1 MRKIIIPAVLG
12 ALLALSGCSGGSP
25 EAVPT
30 VTVTETVTAVPS
42 ESSESADNN
51 ILHYDQ
57 LQADAE
63 RWSKYKLKYAASH
76 NRQVLFRDYEI
87 AKYVVARKLE
97 AGFFGQPRRY
107 NEYKVDYKPGMFG
120 WGGVNFNAIG
130 GGNMNK
136 PSAYAW
142 VWFRKDG
149 SIDYSRGVT
158 SMSIDAG
165 PKYKGVMIFDQL
177 DVFDPTP
184 AQKKLKYQVAL
195 DQFGSRR
202 GDIRD
207 TCVSPSSICLE
218 DGDGFNYT
226 GDLNEMTQ
234 LDEDAIKELNR
245 SMTAL
250 FGPNWRTM

>member
-1 MRKIIIPAVLG
+1 MSKLIIASMLG
-12 ALLALSGCSGGSP
+12 VLLALSGCSGGSP
-25 EAVPT
+25 ETVPT
-30 VTVTETVTAVPS
+30 VTVTETVTASPNPIEAKSTAVDYEQLEKDAKF
-42 ESSESADNN
+42 ESG
-51 ILHYDQ
+51 
-57 LQADAE
+57 
-63 RWSKYKLKYAASH
+63 YKLKYAATH

-120 WGGVNFNAIG
+120 WGGINFNAIG

-165 PKYKGVMIFDQL
+165 PKYKGVMISDQL
-177 DVFDPTP
+177 DVINPTS

-195 DQFGSRR
+195 DQFGARR
-202 GDIRD
+202 GNVRD

-218 DGDGFNYT
+218 DGGGFNYT

-234 LDEDAIKELNR
+234 LDQDAIKELNR